1 MQAHNE
7 QFMEGHTLYQKG
19 INKFSDLTKDEFDNR
34 YHTALLDVN
43 KPLKKK

>member
-1 MQAHNE
+1 MGVIENE
-7 QFMEGHTLYQKG
+7 LRMATARCLVKSE
-19 INKFSDLTKDEFDNR
+19 IISITKDEFDNR